1 MSPCRESLQGAQI
14 MVRIATFS
22 GNVLVGLAFLVF
34 AQENPPQKSN
44 GGKNTATASRSAA
57 ARKALAERIE
67 VPEEFRKPG
76 QPVPLRLALA
86 YIDEKLANQNKTL
99 PFAVE
104 QATFKDG
111 NNGDPLD
118 ILESNVSLPPFFKS
132 MTVQE
137 MLEIML
143 KQAPIPTTYLL
154 RNGHIVILAR
164 DAANIHGLLDQGIAI
179 QFRDVPLKFAIED
192 LADRTG
198 LTVMVDPRCG
208 AGLSTSVTLQ
218 TQNDVSVRGILTSWA
233 DMFDLKMMVNDHRVF
248 LMPRAEYLKKLHDQ
262 LEESHLL
269 QKIGPELSDDLS
281 IRRRFEKAS
290 GM

>member
-1 MSPCRESLQGAQI
+1 
-14 MVRIATFS
+14 MVRIATFAGS
-22 GNVLVGLAFLVF
+22 ILVGLAFLVF
-34 AQENPPQKSN
+34 AQDTPSQKSN
-44 GGKNTATASRSAA
+44 GGKNTTTASRSAA
-57 ARKALAERIE
+57 ARKALAEPIE

-76 QPVPLRLALA
+76 QPVPLRSALS
-86 YIDEKLANQNKTL
+86 YIDERLANGNQL
-99 PFAVE
+99 LQIDVE
-104 QATFKDG
+104 HASFKDG
-111 NNGDPLD
+111 SGDPLD
-118 ILESNVSLPPFFKS
+118 ILETSVSLPPFFRS

-143 KQAPIPTTYLL
+143 KKAPIPTTYLI

-164 DAANIHGLLDQGIAI
+164 DAANIHTLLDHGIAI

-208 AGLSTSVTLQ
+208 AGLSSSVTLQ
-218 TQNDVSVRGILTSWA
+218 TQNDVSVRGILTAWA
-233 DMFDLKMMVNDHRVF
+233 DMFDLKLMINDHRVF

-281 IRRRFEKAS
+281 PRRRFEKPS